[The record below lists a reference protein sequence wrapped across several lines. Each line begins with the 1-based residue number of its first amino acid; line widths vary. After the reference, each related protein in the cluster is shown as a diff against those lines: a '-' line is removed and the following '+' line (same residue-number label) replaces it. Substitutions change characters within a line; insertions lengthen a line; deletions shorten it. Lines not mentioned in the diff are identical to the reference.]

1 MRWRRSGYRAS
12 HPTGPASSTW
22 CGASGTGPTG
32 ERVSL
37 PQLELVLDERPD
49 VCPDLRAFVSDR
61 LGRWEPA
68 TFHPLSMDPLPAE
81 FPEGHRDLEPYQHLS
96 LLWEMR
102 NTPIHE
108 FRHPGYGFQIVA
120 SDSPHY
126 QQVQVGDGP
135 SGWELVIPV

>member
-1 MRWRRSGYRAS
+1 
-12 HPTGPASSTW
+12 
-22 CGASGTGPTG
+22 
-32 ERVSL
+32 
-37 PQLELVLDERPD
+37 
-49 VCPDLRAFVSDR
+49 CPDLRAFVSDR

-126 QQVQVGDGP
+126 QQVEVGDGP
-135 SGWELVIPV
+135 SGWELVMPVGFLEGLHRRCAENLATWLRAENRNPWDSLQEGRMWIRGRSRPQPL